1 MYGGFQMRFSLTK
14 ALLLLI
20 ALLGGVSTTALGGI
34 TGRIEGKIVDAA
46 SGEPVIGV
54 TVALLNTDLGGISD
68 QDGNY
73 YILQVPVGTH
83 SLKFTSLGFT
93 AVTVTE
99 LIVSADQNVI
109 QDAEMSTSVEE
120 LGEGITV
127 VAGKPL
133 VEKGRSMS
141 VTTISAEEI
150 SRLPTRGYQQIVGL
164 QAGVVTTFA
173 RVANRTRGRREA
185 STTAELNIRGGRPT
199 SVLYLVDGFSQQDPL
214 SGLSTTAINNNAIQE
229 VSIITGGFPAEYG
242 YVSAGVVN
250 TITKSGS
257 KEFSG
262 TAEILTDEVLGDEG
276 FGLNTYA
283 FSIGGPLSILEN
295 GDFFLSTERREF
307 ADRSPSPITDEV
319 IPFALPGASSSDKR
333 LPNNDSRGWTYQ
345 GKLRYNF
352 TPAIKLQLTGNGSI
366 EKWKAYRHSMLF
378 NSSHVARYIDKNAG
392 FNARLTHTLS
402 PSTFYTMSF
411 GVFRTERERGDNVFF
426 DDLSLYGIDR
436 FGLTENLFYDP
447 GSTALQDGYLHRI
460 SSYWQAKADLT
471 TVPAPGHT
479 LKAGIDFQRHTLRR
493 YNHLNPDGVGANPL
507 TIFDTVSILDSLGN
521 LNPDRVR
528 DSIQRI
534 SDSSG
539 AWEDANRYGFT
550 YNGEVGDD
558 PNGRDNA
565 KTPFNFAAYLQDRFN
580 WNGMVI
586 TAGVRFDLFDYNTLA
601 FADPTA
607 PFAAGANPSAL
618 DPEDLVDSDV
628 QKKFS
633 PRLGIAFPIND
644 RTNMHF
650 SFGKFF
656 KRPDLDK
663 LYVGF
668 DYVDYKLDPTAAGY
682 FFPIGNPNLEP
693 ERTTAYE
700 VGISH
705 QIGNSS
711 ALDITAFYRDIQDLI
726 QISSQ
731 SSFPRQFTI
740 FKNTDFATIKGLEL
754 GYRTRRSRSI
764 TLDLKYTLSM
774 ASGTGS
780 FANTQRNIAWT
791 ADNAP
796 IQAAPLAFDQR
807 HQLTGIIDIRRDGSS
822 GPEIFQNM
830 GLSTVIKFSS
840 GAPFTPAIPFNEVTL
855 AAVAATV
862 DGPLNSVRGPNT
874 FTIDVKGDKTFSFG
888 SGFKLNAYLW
898 VQNLLDRK
906 NPVFVYESSGQANT
920 TGWLSTTPGLNFL
933 SGNQS
938 VSFQGHDIEQ
948 LYNFRENDPTNYANP
963 RIIQFGLKFLF

>member
-1 MYGGFQMRFSLTK
+1 MRISLTK

-20 ALLGGVSTTALGGI
+20 ALLGGVSTSVLADI
-34 TGRIEGKIVDAA
+34 TGRIEGKIVDAE

-54 TVALLNTDLGGISD
+54 TVALLDTDLGGISD

-73 YILQVPVGTH
+73 FILQVPVGTH
-83 SLKFTSLGFT
+83 TLKFTSLGYT

-99 LIVSADQNVI
+99 LSVSADQNVI
-109 QDAEMSTSVEE
+109 QDAEMSTAVEE

-133 VEKGRSMS
+133 VDKGKSMS

-150 SRLPTRGYQQIVGL
+150 DRLPTRGYQPIVGL

-173 RVANRTRGRREA
+173 RVGNRTRGRREA
-185 STTAELNIRGGRPT
+185 STSAELNIRGGRPT

-214 SGLSTTAINNNAIQE
+214 SGLSTTSINNNAIQE

-250 TITKSGS
+250 TITKSGT

-262 TAEILTDEVLGDEG
+262 TAEILSDEVLGDEG
-276 FGLNTYA
+276 YGLNTYA
-283 FSIGGPLSILEN
+283 FSIGGPLKFTEK

-307 ADRSPSPITDEV
+307 ADRTPSPVTDEV

-352 TPAIKLQLTGNGSI
+352 TPATKLQLTGNGSI
-366 EKWKAYRHSMLF
+366 EKWKEYRHSMLF
-378 NSSHVARYIDKNAG
+378 NSSHVARYIDENIG
-392 FNARLTHTLS
+392 LNARLTHTVSPKTFFTLS
-402 PSTFYTMSF
+402 AGY
-411 GVFRTERERGDNVFF
+411 FRTERERGDNVFF
-426 DDLSLYGIDR
+426 DDLTQYGIDN
-436 FGLTENLFYDP
+436 FALTENLFYDP
-447 GSTALQDGYLHRI
+447 GATALQGGYLHRI

-479 LKAGIDFQRHTLRR
+479 VKAGVDFQRHTLRR
-493 YNHLNPDGVGANPL
+493 YNHLNPEGVAFNPL
-507 TIFDTVSILDSLGN
+507 TEFKNIDDTLPQRALDS
-521 LNPDRVR
+521 V
-528 DSIQRI
+528 QRI
-534 SDSSG
+534 SDSLN
-539 AWEDANRYGFT
+539 AWQDANRYGFT
-550 YNGEVGDD
+550 FDGEVGDD

-565 KTPFNFAAYLQDRFN
+565 KNPFNLAVYLQDRFN

-586 TAGVRFDLFDYNTLA
+586 TGGVRFDMFDYNTLA

-607 PFAAGANPSAL
+607 PFAAGANTSAL

-628 QKKFS
+628 QSRLS
-633 PRLGIAFPIND
+633 PRLGLAFPIDD

-668 DYVDYKLDPTAAGY
+668 DYVDYKLDPNAAGY

-705 QIGNSS
+705 QVGNSS
-711 ALDITAFYRDIQDLI
+711 ALDVTAFYRDIQDLI
-726 QISSQ
+726 QIISQ
-731 SSFPRQFTI
+731 SSNPRQFTI
-740 FKNTDFATIKGLEL
+740 FQNTDFATVKGLEL

-796 IQAAPLAFDQR
+796 IQASPLKFDQR

-822 GPEIFQNM
+822 GPEILQNL
-830 GLSTVIKFSS
+830 GLSTVVKFSS
-840 GAPFTPAIPFNEVTL
+840 GAPYTPTIPYNEVTL

-862 DGPLNSVRGPNT
+862 DGPINSVRGPNT
-874 FTIDVKGDKTFSFG
+874 FTIDVKGDKTFSIG
-888 SGFKLNAYLW
+888 SGLKLNAYIW

-920 TGWLSTTPGLNFL
+920 TGWLSSTDGLGFL
-933 SGNQS
+933 SANQS
-938 VSFQGHDIEQ
+938 VNFQGHGLEQ
-948 LYNFRENDPTNYANP
+948 LYNFRENDPTNFANP
-963 RIIQFGLKFLF
+963 RLIQFGLKFLF